1 MKKGLALLVIGL
13 VISFAVFAG
22 AKTEAPQEEGALSG
36 SMTLYTSES
45 LTDVQEYVNQFM
57 QQNPGTTVNIFRL
70 GTTELLARLMTELD
84 AGSTPADVIW
94 FADMAVF
101 EQLAADDLLL
111 QINPSEAA
119 KIPDKFVYFDGGAFE
134 VRLIY
139 QIVAY
144 NTNLIEGEV
153 RGWADLLDPRY
164 KGRVGSASPFVSGA
178 TLTQVATI
186 VQDPDLGWEFY
197 ERFAANDPI
206 ITGGN
211 GGIAQGIALGEYIIG
226 LTIDF
231 MARAQ
236 KDQGA
241 PVDYVYQE
249 EGALYVPT
257 PVGVMASTQNE
268 VLAEAFINFLLSVP
282 GQLQMQ
288 ANGYMPVNSDVAL
301 PAGVPPASEI
311 KVLQTDWTFLGENR
325 EQLLDKYGELFGIE

>member
-22 AKTEAPQEEGALSG
+22 AKTETLQEDEALSG
-36 SMTLYTSES
+36 SITLYTSES
-45 LTDVQEYVNQFM
+45 LTDVQEYANQFM
-57 QQNPGTTVNIFRL
+57 QQNRGTTVEIFRL

-84 AGSTPADVIW
+84 AGTTPADVVW

-111 QINPSEAA
+111 QISPPEAE
-119 KIPDKFVYFDGGAFE
+119 KIPEKFVYFDGQAFE

-144 NTNLIEGEV
+144 NTNLVEGEV
-153 RGWADLLDPRY
+153 RGWADLLDPKYR
-164 KGRVGSASPFVSGA
+164 GRVGSASPFVSGA
-178 TLTQVATI
+178 TLTQIATV
-186 VQDPDLGWEFY
+186 VQDPNLGWELY
-197 ERFAANDPI
+197 EKLAANDAI

-211 GGIAQGIALGEYIIG
+211 GGIAQGIALGEYMIG

-241 PVDYVYQE
+241 PVEYVYQE

-257 PVGVMASTQNE
+257 PVGVMASTQNPA
-268 VLAEAFINFLLSVP
+268 LAEAFVNFLLSVP
-282 GQLQMQ
+282 GQLQMK

-325 EQLLDKYGELFGIE
+325 EDLLDRYGDIFGIE